1 MVWIP
6 VINVRFACV
15 LSAIIYHAKA
25 QRRRKEDAKKAQRRR
40 KEDAGKTQDRRSS
53 KKFAHHNRGVPGT
66 MGF

>member
-6 VINVRFACV
+6 VINVRSACV
-15 LSAIIYHAKA
+15 LSAFIYHAKA
-25 QRRRKEDAKKAQRRR
+25 QRRRKEDA
-40 KEDAGKTQDRRSS
+40 GKTQERHSS